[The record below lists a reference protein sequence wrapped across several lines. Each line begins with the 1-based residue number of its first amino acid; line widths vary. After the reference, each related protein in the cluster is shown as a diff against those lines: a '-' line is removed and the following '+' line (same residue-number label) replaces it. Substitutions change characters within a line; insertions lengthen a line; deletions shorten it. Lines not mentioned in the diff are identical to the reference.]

1 MGIDCESL
9 GSIIVYMKDGS
20 QSEIGHED
28 TVKFCLKSQE
38 EGTGI
43 DEIIKSELYPQMKL
57 LRLKF

>member
-9 GSIIVYMKDGS
+9 GTLLVYLKDGT
-20 QSEIGHED
+20 QSEINHED
-28 TVKFCLKSQE
+28 TVKYCLKSQE

-43 DEIIKSELYPQMKL
+43 DEIIKREIYPQMKL

>member
-9 GSIIVYMKDGS
+9 GSLLVYLKDGNRE
-20 QSEIGHED
+20 EINHDD
-28 TVKFCLKSQE
+28 TVKYCLMSQE

-43 DEIIKSELYPQMKL
+43 DEIIKREVYPQMKL